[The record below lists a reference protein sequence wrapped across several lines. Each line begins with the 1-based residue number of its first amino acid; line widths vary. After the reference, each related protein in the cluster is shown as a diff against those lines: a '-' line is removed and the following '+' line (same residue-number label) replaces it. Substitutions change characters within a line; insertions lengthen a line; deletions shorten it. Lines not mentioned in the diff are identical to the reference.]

1 MSQFLIVA
9 TFVVLFVYG
18 PQVLFFCLWIAFTR
32 IQLTANVQRE
42 LILRCESAELQ
53 MLPEMNVSARGA

>member
-32 IQLTANVQRE
+32 IQLTLQRE

-53 MLPEMNVSARGA
+53 MLPEMNVSA